1 MEKKKNIINYAIT
14 GALFLLFVI
23 FTVIVKTTDVK
34 AIGPENSSVGLSSL
48 NLTVFNRTGVN
59 DTWYKITDVL
69 GIVAI
74 IVAVAFAALG
84 FVQALK
90 RKSVRKVDYQLLLLG
105 AFYVIV
111 VAFYLLFEIVTVNY
125 RPTLI
130 DGQLEASYPSS
141 HTVLTICIFATAIM
155 QFHYLIKQKALLVV
169 LDTISVI
176 IMAITVIGRIL
187 SGVHWISDI
196 IGGILLSA
204 ALVMLY
210 YSAVENCKYLRL
222 KRLQNQQQN
231 TQTQYGS

>member
-23 FTVIVKTTDVK
+23 FTVIVKTADVK

-48 NLTVFNRTGVN
+48 NQTVFQLTGVN
-59 DTWYKITDVL
+59 NTWYKVTDVL
-69 GIVAI
+69 GYIAI
-74 IVAVAFAALG
+74 AVAVIFAILG
-84 FVQALK
+84 CVQALK
-90 RKSVRKVDYQLLLLG
+90 RKSVRKVDYQILLLG

-111 VAFYLLFEIVTVNY
+111 VAFYLLFEIVKVNY

-130 DGQLEASYPSS
+130 DGELEASYPSS
-141 HTVLTICIFATAIM
+141 HTMLTICIFATAIM
-155 QFHYLIKQKALLVV
+155 QFHYLIKQKPLVIALDALSVV
-169 LDTISVI
+169 M
-176 IMAITVIGRIL
+176 MAITIIGRIL

-210 YSAVENCKYLRL
+210 YSAVDNCKYLRE

-231 TQTQYGS
+231 IETQYGS